1 MQTFAKNAVPL
12 FFLALPLSA
21 QAPQSEIAKW
31 QDGKDACVSITYDDS
46 TPNQFRIAIPLMD
59 ERRLPG
65 TFFIITGD
73 IEGSK
78 YQPHFAGRPIATIL
92 RESATIPT
100 NKDNMLERTSLVNYL
115 SMVVEP
121 PELKGFR
128 AQSLGRSVGQGNVQA
143 VAAAIDPLLAKLRAS
158 GVDYLSTGRSRAVPH
173 GPNDPVRDWPGDTRY
188 PITWDE
194 LRRYQ
199 AEGYEMANHSITH
212 PYMPIMDAANIAY
225 ELDQSK
231 KEMLEQLGPK
241 SQFSVECP
249 FAIAD
254 PRVKDV
260 TASKFPITRNW
271 VLDDF
276 MGGVLRGDNHDPTQ
290 IQKEYVQW
298 QRETDTATKMEEMQ
312 HWVDVA
318 QAHGLWLI
326 TVTHGIQGIGYQ
338 PVTSDTL
345 RTYFDYLSERQDH
358 LWVATFQ
365 DGAKYARERHNGK
378 VTTSMSGDRIQV
390 TVTHSLDKTLYDLPL
405 TVKTTLPAGWQL
417 VHFQQGKEER
427 WLPIHK
433 DGDAAYAL
441 YRMAPN
447 GPPATLEK
455 AAN

>member
-1 MQTFAKNAVPL
+1 MQAFARIALSL
-12 FFLALPLSA
+12 FFLALPLCA
-21 QAPQSEIAKW
+21 QTPGSEIAKW
-31 QDGKDACVSITYDDS
+31 QEGKDACVSITYDDV
-46 TPNQFRIAIPLMD
+46 TPNQFRVAIPLMD

-78 YQPHFAGRPIATIL
+78 YQPSFVGRPIATIL
-92 RESATIPT
+92 RESATVPT
-100 NKDNMLERTSLVNYL
+100 NKDNYLERASLLNYL
-115 SMVVEP
+115 QMALEV
-121 PELKGFR
+121 PELNGFR
-128 AQSLGRSVGQGNVQA
+128 AQSLNRNITQVNVPA
-143 VAAAIDPLLAKLRAS
+143 LAAAMDPLLAKLRAT
-158 GVDYLSTGRSRAVPH
+158 GATYPNVGRSHAVGH

-199 AEGYEMANHSITH
+199 AEGHEMANHSVTH

-225 ELDQSK
+225 ELDTSK

-249 FAIAD
+249 FAISD

-312 HWVDVA
+312 RWVDVS

-345 RTYFDYLSERQDH
+345 RTYFDYLADRQDH

-365 DGAKYARERHNGK
+365 NGAKYARERHSGK
-378 VTTSMSGDRIQV
+378 VTTAVSGDRIQV
-390 TVTHSLDKTLYDLPL
+390 TLTHTLDKKLYDLPL
-405 TVKTTLPAGWQL
+405 TVKTPIPGDWKLA
-417 VHFQQGKEER
+417 HFQQGQDAR
-427 WLPIHK
+427 WLPIHHEG
-433 DGDAAYAL
+433 DGPYVL

-447 GPPATLEK
+447 GPPATISK

>member
-1 MQTFAKNAVPL
+1 MKQFAMSVVPVFL
-12 FFLALPLSA
+12 LALPLGA
-21 QAPQSEIAKW
+21 QTPGSEITKW

-46 TPNQFRIAIPLMD
+46 TPNQFRIAIPLMN

-78 YQPHFAGRPIATIL
+78 YQPAFAGRPIATIL
-92 RESATIPT
+92 RESAIVPT
-100 NKDNMLERTSLVNYL
+100 NKDNFLERSSLLNYL
-115 SMVVEP
+115 QMVQEV

-128 AQSLGRSVGQGNVQA
+128 AQSLQRNIAQA
-143 VAAAIDPLLAKLRAS
+143 NIPALAAVMDPLLEKLRAT
-158 GVDYLSTGRSRAVPH
+158 GVNYPSTGRSHAVSH

-194 LRRYQ
+194 IRRHM
-199 AEGYEMANHSITH
+199 AEGHEMANHSITH
-212 PYMPIMDAANIAY
+212 PYMPVMDAANIAY
-225 ELDQSK
+225 ELDKSK
-231 KEMLEQLGPK
+231 QEMLEQLGPK

-249 FAIAD
+249 FAISD

-312 HWVDVA
+312 RWVDVS

-345 RTYFDYLSERQDH
+345 RTYFDYLADRQDH

-378 VTTSMSGDRIQV
+378 ITTKASGDRIEV
-390 TVTHSLDKTLYDLPL
+390 TVTHSLDKSLYDLPL
-405 TVKTTLPAGWQL
+405 TVKTPIPADWKL
-417 VHFQQGKEER
+417 AHFQQGQDAR
-427 WLPIHK
+427 WLPVHH
-433 DGDAAYAL
+433 DGDAAYVL
-441 YRMAPN
+441 YRIAPN